1 MTHNDTKA
9 ILQILYKNFANSKK
23 LTKIPK
29 NIQNNIQKP
38 CFLNAKFYTIISIY
52 SKEEIKMK
60 FLKISL
66 AASLALGALST
77 ASFAQPLEE
86 AIKGVDVSGYLR
98 YRYTDDRYDN
108 AGFLRDSLG
117 DSNARHQWRAEAD
130 FKTPTINNVSL
141 DLGILYRNDSQN
153 VNHGNVDGL
162 GSGLGAGQDS
172 DFGVSQFYMT
182 IAPDSTATT
191 ILIGKQ
197 KLGTPVTNPGDGD
210 RGTGIL
216 ALNSDI
222 PGLTLAAGAFDSW
235 AIDDLNATS
244 YVSGTQGSVDK
255 PLYTLAAIYG
265 VDTSI
270 GNIGAQVWFFNVT
283 DMVDAMIYSELS
295 WKHSVFNASLQYGYA
310 SLKDG
315 NDAFLTRE
323 LASDND
329 LLNLRIGANFK
340 EYNVPLGIQLGYLTN
355 FQDGTTVSVDDEG
368 AWTPSIGGKLW
379 WQNNATGVTFGLAQN
394 INANNN
400 GGDRMTP
407 WGQETDLSVF
417 HGVIDYTFL
426 DGRFKIGLEGAFGE
440 NETTISTTGAT
451 TYKTKFT
458 EITPTVAWKHSKN
471 LTISGFYAMLSTEDD
486 MPNSTEPD
494 EDRNRARVE
503 VKYTF

>member
-1 MTHNDTKA
+1 
-9 ILQILYKNFANSKK
+9 
-23 LTKIPK
+23 
-29 NIQNNIQKP
+29 
-38 CFLNAKFYTIISIY
+38 
-52 SKEEIKMK
+52 MK

-98 YRYTDDRYDN
+98 YRYTDDRYDSKN
-108 AGFLRDSLG
+108 FAKDSVSG
-117 DSNARHQWRAEAD
+117 SDAKHQWRAEAD

-141 DLGILYRNDSQN
+141 DLGILYRNDNQN
-153 VNHGNVDGL
+153 VNHGNNGGL
-162 GSGLGAGQDS
+162 GLGLGAGQDS

-191 ILIGKQ
+191 VMLGKQ

-244 YVSGTQGSVDK
+244 YGSGTEGSVDK

-315 NDAFLTRE
+315 NDAFLTNAF
-323 LASDND
+323 ASDND

-368 AWTPSIGGKLW
+368 AWTPSIGGKIW

-394 INANNN
+394 INTILA
-400 GGDRMTP
+400 GGGARRTA
-407 WGQETDLSVF
+407 WGEETDLSLF
-417 HGVIDYTFL
+417 PGVIDDTFL
-426 DGRFKIGLEGAFGE
+426 DGRFKIGLEGSFGE
-440 NETTISTTGAT
+440 NERTNSVTGAT

-458 EITPTVAWKHSKN
+458 EITPTVSWKHSKN

-486 MPNSTEPD
+486 MPNSTAPD

>member
-1 MTHNDTKA
+1 
-9 ILQILYKNFANSKK
+9 
-23 LTKIPK
+23 
-29 NIQNNIQKP
+29 
-38 CFLNAKFYTIISIY
+38 
-52 SKEEIKMK
+52 MK

-108 AGFLRDSLG
+108 AGFSRDSLG
-117 DSNARHQWRAEAD
+117 GSNARHQWRAEAD
-130 FKTPTINNVSL
+130 FKTPTINNVAMN
-141 DLGILYRNDSQN
+141 LGVFYKNENQN
-153 VNHGNVDGL
+153 VNHGKNGPDNANGVINGT
-162 GSGLGAGQDS
+162 GNALGAGQDS

-182 IAPDSTATT
+182 ITPDSTATT

-222 PGLTLAAGAFDSW
+222 SGLTLAAGAFDSW
-235 AIDDLNATS
+235 AIDDATS
-244 YVSGTQGSVDK
+244 ALGDEYSVDK

-270 GNIGAQVWFFNVT
+270 GNIGAQVWGF
-283 DMVDAMIYSELS
+283 MVDDIIDAMIYSELS

-310 SLKDG
+310 KIQSGLEERAG
-315 NDAFLTRE
+315 NHGQLSK
-323 LASDND
+323 LAANVADTND

-368 AWTPSIGGKLW
+368 AWTPSIGGKIW
-379 WQNNATGVTFGLAQN
+379 WQNSATGVTFGLMKN
-394 INANNN
+394 ML
-400 GGDRMTP
+400 GMGTP
-407 WGQETDLSVF
+407 WGEETDLSVF

-440 NETTISTTGAT
+440 NERTDSVTGAT
-451 TYKTKFT
+451 NFKTKFT
-458 EITPTVAWKHSKN
+458 EITPTVSWKHSKN
-471 LTISGFYAMLSTEDD
+471 LTISGFYAMLSTERDT
-486 MPNSTEPD
+486 PAYTVTEND

>member
-1 MTHNDTKA
+1 MA
-9 ILQILYKNFANSKK
+9 I
-23 LTKIPK
+23 T
-29 NIQNNIQKP
+29 
-38 CFLNAKFYTIISIY
+38 
-52 SKEEIKMK
+52 
-60 FLKISL
+60 
-66 AASLALGALST
+66 
-77 ASFAQPLEE
+77 
-86 AIKGVDVSGYLR
+86 
-98 YRYTDDRYDN
+98 
-108 AGFLRDSLG
+108 
-117 DSNARHQWRAEAD
+117 
-130 FKTPTINNVSL
+130 
-141 DLGILYRNDSQN
+141 
-153 VNHGNVDGL
+153 
-162 GSGLGAGQDS
+162 
-172 DFGVSQFYMT
+172 
-182 IAPDSTATT
+182 PDSTATT
-191 ILIGKQ
+191 ILLGKQ

-235 AIDDLNATS
+235 AIDDLN
-244 YVSGTQGSVDK
+244 VSGVYSNASENSVDK

-315 NDAFLTRE
+315 NDAFLTGE

-394 INANNN
+394 INANNDALDN
-400 GGDRMTP
+400 PNYNYRFTTNYE
-407 WGQETDLSVF
+407 ETDLSVF

-440 NETTISTTGAT
+440 NETKATRAFSIATTPATTFAAGQT

-471 LTISGFYAMLSTEDD
+471 LTISGFYAMLSTEKDNVD
-486 MPNSTEPD
+486 GVTDLPD

>member
-1 MTHNDTKA
+1 
-9 ILQILYKNFANSKK
+9 
-23 LTKIPK
+23 
-29 NIQNNIQKP
+29 
-38 CFLNAKFYTIISIY
+38 
-52 SKEEIKMK
+52 MK

-98 YRYTDDRYDN
+98 YRYTDDRYDSK
-108 AGFLRDSLG
+108 GFAKDSVSG
-117 DSNARHQWRAEAD
+117 SSARHQWRAEAD

-141 DLGILYRNDSQN
+141 DLGILYRNDDQN
-153 VNHGNVDGL
+153 VNHANKDGL
-162 GSGLGAGQDS
+162 GGGLGAGQDS

-182 IAPDSTATT
+182 ITPDSTATT

-210 RGTGIL
+210 RGTGALI
-216 ALNSDI
+216 LNSDI
-222 PGLTLAAGAFDSW
+222 SGLTLAAGAFDSW
-235 AIDDLNATS
+235 AIDDLSNITS
-244 YVSGTQGSVDK
+244 YGTEGSVDK
-255 PLYTLAAIYG
+255 PLYTVAAIYG

-315 NDAFLTRE
+315 NDAFLTGGF
-323 LASDND
+323 ASDND

-379 WQNNATGVTFGLAQN
+379 WQNQATGVTFGLARN
-394 INANNN
+394 LIGWGVTPNN
-400 GGDRMTP
+400 G
-407 WGQETDLSVF
+407 ETDLSVF

-440 NETTISTTGAT
+440 NEKTLSATGAT
-451 TYKTKFT
+451 IYKTKFT
-458 EITPTVAWKHSKN
+458 EITPTVSWKHSKN
-471 LTISGFYAMLSTEDD
+471 LTISGFYAMLSTERDT
-486 MPNSTEPD
+486 PAYAVTEND

>member
-1 MTHNDTKA
+1 
-9 ILQILYKNFANSKK
+9 
-23 LTKIPK
+23 
-29 NIQNNIQKP
+29 
-38 CFLNAKFYTIISIY
+38 
-52 SKEEIKMK
+52 MK

-108 AGFLRDSLG
+108 GNG
-117 DSNARHQWRAEAD
+117 DVSSSSAKHQWRAEAD

-141 DLGILYRNDSQN
+141 DLGILYRNDNQN

-172 DFGVSQFYMT
+172 DFGVSQFYMAIT
-182 IAPDSTATT
+182 PDSTATT
-191 ILIGKQ
+191 VMLGKQ

-235 AIDDLNATS
+235 AIDDLN
-244 YVSGTQGSVDK
+244 VSGVYSNASENSVDK

-315 NDAFLTRE
+315 NDAFLTGGF
-323 LASDND
+323 ASDND

-394 INANNN
+394 INTL
-400 GGDRMTP
+400 GGGNRRTA
-407 WGQETDLSVF
+407 WGEETDLSVF

-440 NETTISTTGAT
+440 NERTISTTGVT
-451 TYKTKFT
+451 NYKTKFT
-458 EITPTVAWKHSKN
+458 EITPTAAWKHSKN

-486 MPNSTEPD
+486 RPNSTAPD

>member
-1 MTHNDTKA
+1 
-9 ILQILYKNFANSKK
+9 
-23 LTKIPK
+23 
-29 NIQNNIQKP
+29 
-38 CFLNAKFYTIISIY
+38 
-52 SKEEIKMK
+52 MK

-98 YRYTDDRYDN
+98 YRYTDDRYDSKN
-108 AGFLRDSLG
+108 FAKDSVSG
-117 DSNARHQWRAEAD
+117 SDAKHQWRAEAD

-141 DLGILYRNDSQN
+141 DLGILYRNDNQN
-153 VNHGNVDGL
+153 VNHGNNGGL

-172 DFGVSQFYMT
+172 DFGVSQFYMAIT
-182 IAPDSTATT
+182 PDSTATT
-191 ILIGKQ
+191 ILLGKQ

-244 YVSGTQGSVDK
+244 YGSGTQGSVDK

-315 NDAFLTRE
+315 NDAFLTGE

-379 WQNNATGVTFGLAQN
+379 WQNDATGVTFGLAQN
-394 INANNN
+394 INGGARRTLANE
-400 GGDRMTP
+400 
-407 WGQETDLSVF
+407 ETDLSVF

-440 NETTISTTGAT
+440 NERTISTTGVT
-451 TYKTKFT
+451 NYKTKFT

-471 LTISGFYAMLSTEDD
+471 LTISGFYAMLSTERDT
-486 MPNSTEPD
+486 PAYAVTEND

>member
-1 MTHNDTKA
+1 
-9 ILQILYKNFANSKK
+9 
-23 LTKIPK
+23 
-29 NIQNNIQKP
+29 
-38 CFLNAKFYTIISIY
+38 
-52 SKEEIKMK
+52 MK

-98 YRYTDDRYDN
+98 YRYTDDRYDSN
-108 AGFLRDSLG
+108 NFTKDSVSG
-117 DSNARHQWRAEAD
+117 SDAKHQWRAEAD
-130 FKTPTINNVSL
+130 FKTPTINNISL

-153 VNHGNVDGL
+153 VNHGNAGGL
-162 GSGLGAGQDS
+162 GSGLGAGKDK

-191 ILIGKQ
+191 VMLGKQ

-235 AIDDLNATS
+235 AIDDLNATK
-244 YVSGTQGSVDK
+244 YGTDGSVDK

-283 DMVDAMIYSELS
+283 DMVDAMIYSALS

-315 NDAFLTRE
+315 KDAFLTGG

-394 INANNN
+394 LNA
-400 GGDRMTP
+400 GGGTIGNRFT
-407 WGQETDLSVF
+407 GRYEETDLSVF

-440 NETTISTTGAT
+440 NERTNSITGAT

-458 EITPTVAWKHSKN
+458 EITPTAAWKHSKN

-486 MPNSTEPD
+486 RPNSTAPD

>member
-1 MTHNDTKA
+1 
-9 ILQILYKNFANSKK
+9 
-23 LTKIPK
+23 
-29 NIQNNIQKP
+29 
-38 CFLNAKFYTIISIY
+38 
-52 SKEEIKMK
+52 MK

-98 YRYTDDRYDN
+98 YRYTDDRYDSK
-108 AGFLRDSLG
+108 GFAKDSVSG
-117 DSNARHQWRAEAD
+117 SSARHQWRAEAD

-141 DLGILYRNDSQN
+141 DLGILYRNDDQN
-153 VNHGNVDGL
+153 VNHANKDGL
-162 GSGLGAGQDS
+162 GGGLGAGQDS

-182 IAPDSTATT
+182 ITPDSTATT
-191 ILIGKQ
+191 ILLGKQ

-210 RGTGIL
+210 RGTGALI
-216 ALNSDI
+216 LNSDI
-222 PGLTLAAGAFDSW
+222 SGLTLAAGAFDSW
-235 AIDDLNATS
+235 AIDDLSNITS
-244 YVSGTQGSVDK
+244 YGTEGRVDK
-255 PLYTLAAIYG
+255 PLYTVAAIYG

-315 NDAFLTRE
+315 NNAFLTNDF
-323 LASDND
+323 ASDND

-394 INANNN
+394 INANNDALDN
-400 GGDRMTP
+400 PNYNYRFTTNDE
-407 WGQETDLSVF
+407 ETDLSVF

-440 NETTISTTGAT
+440 NETKATRAFSIATTPATTFAAGQT

-471 LTISGFYAMLSTEDD
+471 LTISGFYAMLSTEKDNVD
-486 MPNSTEPD
+486 GVTDLPD

>member
-1 MTHNDTKA
+1 
-9 ILQILYKNFANSKK
+9 
-23 LTKIPK
+23 
-29 NIQNNIQKP
+29 
-38 CFLNAKFYTIISIY
+38 
-52 SKEEIKMK
+52 MK

-108 AGFLRDSLG
+108 GNG
-117 DSNARHQWRAEAD
+117 DVSSSSAKHQWRAEAD

-141 DLGILYRNDSQN
+141 DLGILYRNDNQN
-153 VNHGNVDGL
+153 VNHGKYGTLNGVDNSGNPTYDGTNGL
-162 GSGLGAGQDS
+162 GGGLGAGQDS
-172 DFGVSQFYMT
+172 DFGVSQFYMAIT
-182 IAPDSTATT
+182 PDSTATT
-191 ILIGKQ
+191 ILLGKQ

-235 AIDDLNATS
+235 SIDDLN
-244 YVSGTQGSVDK
+244 VSGVYSNANGNSVDK

-315 NDAFLTRE
+315 NDAFLTGE

-394 INANNN
+394 INGGARRTLANE
-400 GGDRMTP
+400 
-407 WGQETDLSVF
+407 ETDLSVF

-440 NETTISTTGAT
+440 NERTNSITGAT

-458 EITPTVAWKHSKN
+458 EITPTAAWKHSKN
-471 LTISGFYAMLSTEDD
+471 LTISGFYAMLSTEKD
-486 MPNSTEPD
+486 NVGGATNLPD

>member
-1 MTHNDTKA
+1 
-9 ILQILYKNFANSKK
+9 
-23 LTKIPK
+23 
-29 NIQNNIQKP
+29 
-38 CFLNAKFYTIISIY
+38 
-52 SKEEIKMK
+52 MK

-98 YRYTDDRYDN
+98 YRYTDDRYDYGN
-108 AGFLRDSLG
+108 NQSGG
-117 DSNARHQWRAEAD
+117 NARHQWRAEAD

-141 DLGILYRNDSQN
+141 DLGILYRNDNQN
-153 VNHGNVDGL
+153 VNHGKGSPANTNTAPLNGL
-162 GSGLGAGQDS
+162 GGGLGAGQDS
-172 DFGVSQFYMT
+172 DFGVSQFYMAIT
-182 IAPDSTATT
+182 PDSTATT
-191 ILIGKQ
+191 ILLGKQ

-235 AIDDLNATS
+235 SIDDLN
-244 YVSGTQGSVDK
+244 VSGVYSNASENSVDK

-394 INANNN
+394 INANNDALDN
-400 GGDRMTP
+400 PNYNYRFTTNYE
-407 WGQETDLSVF
+407 ETDLSVF

-440 NETTISTTGAT
+440 NETKATRAFSIATTPATTFAAGQT

-471 LTISGFYAMLSTEDD
+471 LTISGFYAMLSTEKDNVD
-486 MPNSTEPD
+486 GVTDLPD

>member
-1 MTHNDTKA
+1 
-9 ILQILYKNFANSKK
+9 
-23 LTKIPK
+23 
-29 NIQNNIQKP
+29 
-38 CFLNAKFYTIISIY
+38 
-52 SKEEIKMK
+52 MK

-98 YRYTDDRYDN
+98 YRYTDDRYDSK
-108 AGFLRDSLG
+108 GFAKDSVSG
-117 DSNARHQWRAEAD
+117 SSARHQWRAEAD

-141 DLGILYRNDSQN
+141 DLGILYRNDDQN
-153 VNHGNVDGL
+153 VNHANKDGL
-162 GSGLGAGQDS
+162 GGGLGAGQDS

-182 IAPDSTATT
+182 ITPDSTATT

-222 PGLTLAAGAFDSW
+222 SGLTLAAGAFDSW
-235 AIDDLNATS
+235 AIDDATS
-244 YVSGTQGSVDK
+244 ALGDEYSVDK

-270 GNIGAQVWFFNVT
+270 GNIGAQVWGF
-283 DMVDAMIYSELS
+283 MVDDIIDAMIYSELS

-310 SLKDG
+310 KIQSGLEERAGNHGSLSK
-315 NDAFLTRE
+315 
-323 LASDND
+323 LAADVADTND

-368 AWTPSIGGKLW
+368 AWTPSIGGKIW
-379 WQNNATGVTFGLAQN
+379 WQNSATGVTFGLMKN
-394 INANNN
+394 ML
-400 GGDRMTP
+400 GMGTP

-440 NETTISTTGAT
+440 NERTDSVTGAT
-451 TYKTKFT
+451 IYKTKFT
-458 EITPTVAWKHSKN
+458 EITPTVSWKHSKN

-486 MPNSTEPD
+486 RPNSTAPD

>member
-1 MTHNDTKA
+1 
-9 ILQILYKNFANSKK
+9 
-23 LTKIPK
+23 
-29 NIQNNIQKP
+29 
-38 CFLNAKFYTIISIY
+38 
-52 SKEEIKMK
+52 MK

-98 YRYTDDRYDN
+98 YRYTDDRYDSKN
-108 AGFLRDSLG
+108 FAKDSVSG
-117 DSNARHQWRAEAD
+117 SDAKHQWRAEAD

-141 DLGILYRNDSQN
+141 NLGILYRNDNQN
-153 VNHGNVDGL
+153 VNHGKYGTLNGVDNSGNPTYDGTNGL
-162 GSGLGAGQDS
+162 GGGLGAGQDS
-172 DFGVSQFYMT
+172 DFGVSQFYMAIT
-182 IAPDSTATT
+182 PDSTATT
-191 ILIGKQ
+191 ILLGKQ

-235 AIDDLNATS
+235 SIDDLN
-244 YVSGTQGSVDK
+244 VSNVYSNANGNSVDK

-315 NDAFLTRE
+315 NNAFLTNDF
-323 LASDND
+323 ASDND

-394 INANNN
+394 INANNDALDN
-400 GGDRMTP
+400 PNYNYRFTTNYE
-407 WGQETDLSVF
+407 ETDLSVF

-440 NETTISTTGAT
+440 NETKATRAFSIATTPATTFAAGQT

-471 LTISGFYAMLSTEDD
+471 LTISGFYAMLSTEKDNVD
-486 MPNSTEPD
+486 GVTDLPD

>member
-1 MTHNDTKA
+1 
-9 ILQILYKNFANSKK
+9 
-23 LTKIPK
+23 
-29 NIQNNIQKP
+29 
-38 CFLNAKFYTIISIY
+38 
-52 SKEEIKMK
+52 MK

-98 YRYTDDRYDN
+98 YRYTDDRYDSKN
-108 AGFLRDSLG
+108 FAKDSVSG
-117 DSNARHQWRAEAD
+117 SDAKHQWRAEAD

-141 DLGILYRNDSQN
+141 DLGILYRNDNQN
-153 VNHGNVDGL
+153 VNHGNNGGL
-162 GSGLGAGQDS
+162 GLGLGAGQDS

-191 ILIGKQ
+191 VMLGKQ

-244 YVSGTQGSVDK
+244 YGSGTEGSVDK

-315 NDAFLTRE
+315 NNAFLTGE

-394 INANNN
+394 INAAGSNPI
-400 GGDRMTP
+400 GGRFT
-407 WGQETDLSVF
+407 GIYEETDLSVF

-426 DGRFKIGLEGAFGE
+426 DGRFKIGLEGAYGE
-440 NETTISTTGAT
+440 NERKATRAFSKTIETIPATTATPERTVAVPFAAGAT
-451 TYKTKFT
+451 IGKTKFT

-471 LTISGFYAMLSTEDD
+471 LTISGFYAMLSTKPD
-486 MPNSTEPD
+486 NVYGVTNNLPD

>member
-1 MTHNDTKA
+1 
-9 ILQILYKNFANSKK
+9 
-23 LTKIPK
+23 
-29 NIQNNIQKP
+29 
-38 CFLNAKFYTIISIY
+38 
-52 SKEEIKMK
+52 MK

-98 YRYTDDRYDN
+98 YRYTDDRYDYGN
-108 AGFLRDSLG
+108 NQSGG
-117 DSNARHQWRAEAD
+117 NARHQWRAEAD
-130 FKTPTINNVSL
+130 FKTPTINNVAMN
-141 DLGILYRNDSQN
+141 LGVFYKNENQN
-153 VNHGNVDGL
+153 VNHGKNGPDNANGVINGT
-162 GSGLGAGQDS
+162 GNALGAGQDS

-182 IAPDSTATT
+182 ITPDSTATT

-222 PGLTLAAGAFDSW
+222 SGLTLAAGAFDSW
-235 AIDDLNATS
+235 AIDDATS
-244 YVSGTQGSVDK
+244 ALGDEYSVDK

-270 GNIGAQVWFFNVT
+270 GNIGAQVWGF
-283 DMVDAMIYSELS
+283 MVDDIIDAMIYSELS

-310 SLKDG
+310 KIQSGLEERAG
-315 NDAFLTRE
+315 NHGQLSK
-323 LASDND
+323 LAANVADTND

-394 INANNN
+394 INANNDALDN
-400 GGDRMTP
+400 PNYNYRFTTNYE
-407 WGQETDLSVF
+407 ETDLSVF

-440 NETTISTTGAT
+440 NEKTLSATGAT
-451 TYKTKFT
+451 IYKTKFT
-458 EITPTVAWKHSKN
+458 EITPTVSWKHSKN
-471 LTISGFYAMLSTEDD
+471 LTISGFYAMLSTERDT
-486 MPNSTEPD
+486 PAYAVTEND